1 MKVVEYQYKPEYLA
15 RFPTSEREQM
25 MKRQTGVI
33 AQDLRRILPDAVET
47 AGNVTLPGKGQVDD
61 MLIVNKD
68 RLFLENVGAVRE
80 LSKVR
85 QRKKKST
92 SFIWAQQKLFCRVAE
107 QLVSVCE
114 HSRKCTSIGEHI
126 VFSRGKLG

>member
-1 MKVVEYQYKPEYLA
+1 MKVVEYQYKPEDLA
-15 RFPTSEREQM
+15 RFPTGEREQM

-80 LSKVR
+80 LSKVG
-85 QRKKKST
+85 QRNKIVRVSFGYSRSAAVLWPSSWSVSAST
-92 SFIWAQQKLFCRVAE
+92 AGSVQQSE
-107 QLVSVCE
+107 
-114 HSRKCTSIGEHI
+114 SILSSQEAN
-126 VFSRGKLG
+126 

>member
-80 LSKVR
+80 LSKVG
-85 QRKKKST
+85 QRNKIVRVSFGYSRSVAVLWPSSWSVSAST
-92 SFIWAQQKLFCRVAE
+92 AGSAQQSESTLSSQEAK
-107 QLVSVCE
+107 
-114 HSRKCTSIGEHI
+114 
-126 VFSRGKLG
+126 